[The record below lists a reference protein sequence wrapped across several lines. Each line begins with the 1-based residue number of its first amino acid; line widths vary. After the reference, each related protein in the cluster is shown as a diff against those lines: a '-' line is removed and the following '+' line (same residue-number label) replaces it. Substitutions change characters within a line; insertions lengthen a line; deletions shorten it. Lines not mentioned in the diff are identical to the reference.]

1 MKRKSQSPMTIT
13 DRNGNDFYVIPAA
26 EYQPQSKKKET
37 FLAVVGALAITIFFV
52 TFLTRT
58 ARKLFT

>member
-1 MKRKSQSPMTIT
+1 MKLQNNQHMTIT
-13 DRNGNDFYVIPAA
+13 DKNGNDFYVIPAA
-26 EYQPQSKKKET
+26 DYQPQPSKRET
-37 FLAVVGALAITIFFV
+37 FLAVVGALAITMFFV

>member
-1 MKRKSQSPMTIT
+1 MASRRSIPMTIT
-13 DRNGNDFYVIPAA
+13 DKNGNDFYVIPAS
-26 EYQPQSKKKET
+26 EYHPQPSKKET

>member
-1 MKRKSQSPMTIT
+1 MRQQNIEHMTIT
-13 DRNGNDFYVIPAA
+13 DKNGNEFYVIPAS
-26 EYQPQSKKKET
+26 EYQPQPSKKDT
-37 FLAVVGALAITIFFV
+37 FFAIVGAIAITVFFI